1 MGVHGTLGAMH
12 DHVPHPAAAAG
23 HASLYPPPRPV
34 AGTGASGGGIWRSLL
49 RLMAGML
56 AGLVFGMAV
65 AHFGFTLA
73 GDGVPFVLLAGLLLG
88 LWPNIVLHEAGHALA
103 GMARGMRVIA
113 AGIGP
118 LRLERLADG
127 WEVRRGGMIQGL
139 GGFAALVPAAG
150 SGSRADMAV
159 MLAGGPGANLLTAAL
174 AVPLASL
181 ADGWVAAALQ
191 GFGLGALLLGLVN
204 LLPLQSGGWRSD
216 GRGLLDLVRDPGT
229 ATAMLRMNQLTALS
243 IAGTRPRDWPDTL
256 LPTGLAD
263 RAPAVARAAAGI
275 LLMLQATDR
284 GRHEDADRHARDLT
298 PLLWET
304 PDGFR
309 QHLAVV
315 MAVHAVA
322 GRRDLAL
329 LAAWRPLCEGG
340 LVDLSAW
347 RHWFDAELA
356 AGEGRLR
363 HALTALEQAREAL
376 PRLQDRAT
384 ALLLEEWLAALAARL
399 QTPRPSTA

>member
-103 GMARGMRVIA
+103 GMARGMRVI
-113 AGIGP
+113 
-118 LRLERLADG
+118 
-127 WEVRRGGMIQGL
+127 
-139 GGFAALVPAAG
+139 AAG

-275 LLMLQATDR
+275 LLVLQATDR
-284 GRHEDADRHARDLT
+284 GRHEDADRHARELT

-315 MAVHAVA
+315 MAVHAVT